1 MAGNIYQ
8 TTIDILTS
16 SRNENI
22 PTYLAANRLAEK
34 RINDESKAKINVE

>member
-8 TTIDILTS
+8 TTTDILTT

-22 PTYLAANRLAEK
+22 SPSLAANRLAEK
-34 RINDESKAKINVE
+34 RINDESEKLK